1 MAEKLILVGLI
12 PQVMVIQPDDQV
24 AWLSDAGGLR
34 VEFDPNRSPFTS
46 NVFQAP
52 AGMRIQTGSPRPGTK
67 PGSYRYRLWLNDQI
81 VGSGEVILREK

>member
-1 MAEKLILVGLI
+1 MAEKPVLVGLI
-12 PQVMVIQPDDQV
+12 PQAVVLDAGDQV
-24 AWLSDAGGLR
+24 SWISDAGNLR
-34 VEFDPNRSPFTS
+34 VEFDPNRCPLSS

-52 AGMRIQTGSPRPGTK
+52 AGVRLLSSPTRPGTK